1 MLRMEIKNNRAEML
15 VENVVFIILNLAF
28 ISILVLFL
36 FNQTSNGAFLEE
48 TCSKKIALAVDAS
61 QPEMIIKLD
70 MEKAKKVSEKNG
82 IDFKDVVRVEENKV
96 SVQLTENSIHSYY
109 FFNDVGLEVYPETD
123 DENEYTGL
131 YVLTIVEKNLEVE
144 NE

>member
-1 MLRMEIKNNRAEML
+1 MLKMKNKKGEML
-15 VENVVFIILNLAF
+15 VENVIFIILNLVF

-48 TCSKKIALAVDAS
+48 TYSKKIALMVDAS

-82 IDFKDVVRVEENKV
+82 IDFEDVVRKEGNKI

-109 FFNDVGLEVYPETD
+109 FFNDVNLEVFPETD

-131 YVLTIVEKNLEVE
+131 YILTIGGKNE
-144 NE
+144 